1 MHRPSPAEA
10 AGTPL
15 PPHAGRGTGRR
26 HRRAAAA
33 VVLASV
39 LLSACSPVY
48 VLRAGYEEAKIL
60 WRRQPIDDLVRRS
73 DLDAATR
80 DKLLLTLDARTFAR
94 DTLGLRVGDSYTTL
108 ARVDADQAVHVV
120 SAAPRFALRPHTWW
134 FPIVG
139 HVPYKGFFDA
149 ADAAA
154 EAARLERRDL
164 DTYVRPSVAFSTL
177 GWFADPL
184 LSNLL
189 AYDRVE
195 LATVILHE
203 LLHNTIYLGGHA
215 DFDESFATFVGHRG
229 AIALFAT
236 RGDTAAVADAAA
248 SWGDALTFSDFL
260 GRFATTLRN
269 AYARGI
275 ASTERE
281 QLFAAAQAEFRGL
294 PLRDDTYRRF
304 GTRTLNNAVILHY
317 LLYAD
322 RLALFEAVYQAQ
334 GRNLA
339 ATIRH
344 IAAHAPGAADPFAA
358 IAAAAAPAGRAQ
370 ASSAARR
377 RMP

>member
-10 AGTPL
+10 AGNPIA
-15 PPHAGRGTGRR
+15 PPAGRDAGWR
-26 HRRAAAA
+26 HVRYAAA
-33 VVLASV
+33 VVLAAA
-39 LLSACSPVY
+39 LLSACSPTY

-60 WRRQPIDDLVRRS
+60 WRRQPIDDLLRRG
-73 DLDAATR
+73 DLDATTR
-80 DKLLLTLDARTFAR
+80 EKLQLTLDARTFAR

-149 ADAAA
+149 AEAAA
-154 EAARLERRDL
+154 EAAQLERRDL

-195 LATVILHE
+195 LAVVIIHE

-229 AIALFAT
+229 AIALFAA
-236 RGDTAAVADAAA
+236 RGDTAAVADAARA
-248 SWGDALTFSDFL
+248 WQDALTFSAFL
-260 GRFATTLRN
+260 GRFTTTLRD
-269 AYARGI
+269 AYDHGI
-275 ASTERE
+275 APTERE
-281 QLFAAAQAEFRGL
+281 HLFAAAQAQFRRL

-322 RLALFEAVYQAQ
+322 RLALFEAAYQSQ
-334 GRNLA
+334 GGDLA
-339 ATIRH
+339 AAIRH
-344 IAAHAPGAADPFAA
+344 VTTHARRAADPFAA
-358 IAAAAAPAGRAQ
+358 VAAA
-370 ASSAARR
+370 
-377 RMP
+377 MPPVR

>member
-1 MHRPSPAEA
+1 MHRPAPADA
-10 AGTPL
+10 ARHSQA
-15 PPHAGRGTGRR
+15 PPAGRGTARR
-26 HRRAAAA
+26 RLRYAAGGLLAAA
-33 VVLASV
+33 
-39 LLSACSPVY
+39 LLSACSPAY

-60 WRRQPIDDLVRRS
+60 WRRQPIEDILRRA
-73 DLDAATR
+73 DVDAVTR
-80 DKLLLTLDARTFAR
+80 EKLQLTLDARLFAR

-120 SAAPRFALRPHTWW
+120 SAAPRFALRPYTWW

-139 HVPYKGFFDA
+139 HVPYKGYFDA
-149 ADAAA
+149 ADADA

-195 LATVILHE
+195 LAIVIIHE

-229 AIALFAT
+229 AIALFAA
-236 RGDTAAVADAAA
+236 RGDSAAVGPATRA
-248 SWGDALTFSDFL
+248 WEDALTFSAFL
-260 GRFATTLRN
+260 GRFTTTLRD

-275 ASTERE
+275 EPNGRE
-281 QLFAAAQAEFRGL
+281 QLFAAAQAEFRTL

-304 GTRTLNNAVILHY
+304 GTRTLNNAVIVHY

-334 GRNLA
+334 GGDLTA
-339 ATIRH
+339 SIRH
-344 IAAHAPGAADPFAA
+344 VIAHARGAADPFAA
-358 IAAAAAPAGRAQ
+358 VAAAVPPQ
-370 ASSAARR
+370 
-377 RMP
+377 P